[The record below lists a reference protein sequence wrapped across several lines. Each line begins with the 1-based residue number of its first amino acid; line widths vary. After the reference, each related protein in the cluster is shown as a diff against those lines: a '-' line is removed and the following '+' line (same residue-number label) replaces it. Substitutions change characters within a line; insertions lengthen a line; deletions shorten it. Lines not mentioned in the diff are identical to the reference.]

1 MENRRE
7 MLAQAPLLPLL
18 VKMSLPA
25 MIGMFVM
32 ASYNVVDTIF
42 IGWGVGPLGIA
53 ATSVAFPLQL
63 FVGALSMWVAMGT
76 ASLSSRKLGAG
87 LDDDAER
94 ALGNGFVMSVALG
107 FATLAAGIACLDPLI
122 AMMGADARVADHARH
137 YLGIVFLGNPLVIV
151 GMLFNNTIRSEGN
164 TRYAMYSMVLP
175 AVLNVFLD
183 PLFIFGFKMGMAG
196 AAWATVIGQ
205 LVTLLWNL
213 RYYLT
218 GRRSLIALRLSRMPL
233 RWVIDAE
240 ILGIGVSEFARQGA
254 LTVANTILMNQ
265 ISRYGSALYIAA
277 YAIMMKVSSIAVM
290 PIFGIGQGMQPIV
303 GYCYGAGLYGR
314 ARKAI
319 EIALLSATVITVTGE
334 IILLGF
340 PHVFVRAFTD
350 DAEVIRL
357 TVWGVRILQST
368 FAIIGFQIVG
378 TVTFQALGFAGPA
391 LFLSLSRQVIFFIP
405 SLLVL
410 PRFFGV
416 AGVFL
421 SYPVADVCACFVTLA
436 LLIFY
441 RGRFKKLER

>member
-1 MENRRE
+1 
-7 MLAQAPLLPLL
+7 
-18 VKMSLPA
+18 MSER
-25 MIGMFVM
+25 GMFFRDVAPSVM
-32 ASYNVVDTIF
+32 AFALSGVYTIVDGF
-42 IGWGVGPLGIA
+42 FVGNSLGDNGLAAINLGFPIA
-53 ATSVAFPLQL
+53 AFIQA
-63 FVGALSMWVAMGT
+63 AGT
-76 ASLSSRKLGAG
+76 GAG
-87 LDDDAER
+87 LSGAIRFTILLGQKRENEARACFSSTVLLLALISILLTGGIFAALSPLLRLLGAEGELLR
-94 ALGNGFVMSVALG
+94 LTADYIWVIALGAVFQAFATGLVPFIRNLGGAGFAMWAMIAGFVTNIG
-107 FATLAAGIACLDPLI
+107 LD
-122 AMMGADARVADHARH
+122 
-137 YLGIVFLGNPLVIV
+137 YLFVWVYGL
-151 GMLFNNTIRSEGN
+151 
-164 TRYAMYSMVLP
+164 
-175 AVLNVFLD
+175 
-183 PLFIFGFKMGMAG
+183 GMAG

-240 ILGIGVSEFARQGA
+240 ILGVGVSEFARQGA

-436 LLIFY
+436 LLMALIFQP
-441 RGRFKKLER
+441 RAKE